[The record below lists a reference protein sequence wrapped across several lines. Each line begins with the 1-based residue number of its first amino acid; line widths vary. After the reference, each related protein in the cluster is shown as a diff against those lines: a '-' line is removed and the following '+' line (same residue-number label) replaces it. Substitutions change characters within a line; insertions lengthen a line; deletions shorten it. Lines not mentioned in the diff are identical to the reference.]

1 MFVYSYG
8 IKIHTSGF
16 DEVIKTFS
24 VSCCL
29 WKHFFSLKKKKPSDS
44 WRTLV
49 SERQMTLMGEAK
61 FHSILHSIFE
71 ALVVERKTGNCHGEQ
86 LGPPLLP
93 TASYLQ
99 HMHLLSTLLRCNGFA
114 IDSKNYR
121 PLVLSLPNVPAV

>member
-1 MFVYSYG
+1 MFIPMAS
-8 IKIHTSGF
+8 KSTLQDLMKS
-16 DEVIKTFS
+16 S
-24 VSCCL
+24 
-29 WKHFFSLKKKKPSDS
+29 KHFLYPAVYGSIFFLKKKKPSDS

-49 SERQMTLMGEAK
+49 SERQMTLVGEAK

>member
-1 MFVYSYG
+1 
-8 IKIHTSGF
+8 
-16 DEVIKTFS
+16 
-24 VSCCL
+24 
-29 WKHFFSLKKKKPSDS
+29 
-44 WRTLV
+44 
-49 SERQMTLMGEAK
+49 MTLMGEAK

>member
-1 MFVYSYG
+1 MFIPMAS
-8 IKIHTSGF
+8 KSTLQDLMKS
-16 DEVIKTFS
+16 S
-24 VSCCL
+24 
-29 WKHFFSLKKKKPSDS
+29 KHFLYPAVYGSIFFLKKKKPSDS